1 MDFDVF
7 STCFVSVYILECESS
22 SSSFSVCFL
31 SGRFLLWQ
39 WSLIIMFVTSQP
51 SFGTNYIFLTGS
63 NVNGGSMEAR
73 SMGVQRYHE
82 TASNRSSPSFQHPPP
97 INHRHHSHHHPSPP
111 MQAVRSPNI
120 NFHPQVAAPSYRV
133 STNSSRSTP
142 TPALNSF
149 EMGHRHPGSA
159 APTGL
164 RIYRPHR
171 GVAPEA
177 TLRHRNLPQLRVLQ
191 ADVIFSPIVPF
202 FCHSFIQISDC
213 SVIWNLWYI
222 LVNNDYLYYLFLEIG
237 INCSG

>member
-1 MDFDVF
+1 
-7 STCFVSVYILECESS
+7 
-22 SSSFSVCFL
+22 
-31 SGRFLLWQ
+31 
-39 WSLIIMFVTSQP
+39 
-51 SFGTNYIFLTGS
+51 
-63 NVNGGSMEAR
+63 MEAR

-120 NFHPQVAAPSYRV
+120 NFHPQVTAPSYRV

-142 TPALNSF
+142 TPAQNSF
-149 EMGHRHPGSA
+149 EMGHRHAGSA

-191 ADVIFSPIVPF
+191 ADVIFSPI
-202 FCHSFIQISDC
+202 
-213 SVIWNLWYI
+213 SVILSFKQVVV
-222 LVNNDYLYYLFLEIG
+222 LLFG
-237 INCSG
+237 IHGIY